1 VNSWQ
6 WIVKGR
12 VSNLL
17 AKTKQTGVARQAYRY
32 MTVLDIVTLPDKIL
46 RERTLPV
53 TRFDEEL
60 QQLIDDM
67 IETMREAP
75 GVGLAAPQIGQSI
88 KLTVIETLAE
98 IDEEGNEIEES
109 RDLYVIANP
118 EIVWT
123 SRESVNGIEGCL
135 SIPGYVG
142 EVDRFESIRVR
153 AQDRYGKKIKLRLHD
168 WTARIFQH
176 EIDHLNGVLYIDRLT
191 EPENL
196 WTEEEFEAMQDQRDE
211 EEPVMDG

>member
-1 VNSWQ
+1 
-6 WIVKGR
+6 
-12 VSNLL
+12 
-17 AKTKQTGVARQAYRY
+17 